1 MIAIAAIPSYVLARF
16 FDRLLSRVKA
26 SAARRLP

>member
-16 FDRLLSRVKA
+16 FDRLPSRVKA
-26 SAARRLP
+26 GTARQLP